1 MRYKCVGNPICLKT
15 FEYGHALR
23 AHIASCETA
32 QKILKSK
39 ADIER
44 LEHEINVEYP
54 GINGLHRNQHYPTSY
69 HLDQTMKFNFKD
81 EYKFGHKNPPIQSS
95 SSTESSKP
103 RRIIK
108 EVKNANGQNSDR
120 VKLAFSYQE

>member
-23 AHIASCETA
+23 AHIAACETA

-39 ADIER
+39 SDIER

-69 HLDQTMKFNFKD
+69 SLDQTLKLNFRD
-81 EYKFGHKNPPIQSS
+81 EYKFGNKNLPLQTSSEPI
-95 SSTESSKP
+95 KP
-103 RRIIK
+103 KRMIK
-108 EVKNANGQNSDR
+108 EVKNANGQNSDQI
-120 VKLAFSYQE
+120 KLTLTYQ